1 MGFSRQEYWSEMLCP
16 PPRNLSKP
24 GWIILC
30 HQGLSCAL
38 GHVWQCPWPLPTKCQ
53 QHQQSGPLV
62 VSLDA
67 ATRRGGPTYPPWKTA
82 ALSESAVRS
91 SDCSSLLSSS
101 SAFRLALIQLQV
113 SSIKSENL
121 TRACGLIRE
130 ASKQGAQIVSLP
142 VSLGW
147 PPRSEHSCPGSVVSA
162 HSGS

>member
-62 VSLDA
+62 MSRRCHASWGSDLPSMKNSCSIWVSSQIFWPLLSFIFLLSFPL
-67 ATRRGGPTYPPWKTA
+67 GPHPA
-82 ALSESAVRS
+82 SGFFHQVREPH
-91 SDCSSLLSSS
+91 SSLWPHPGG
-101 SAFRLALIQLQV
+101 I
-113 SSIKSENL
+113 
-121 TRACGLIRE
+121 E
-130 ASKQGAQIVSLP
+130 ARSPDSLP
-142 VSLGW
+142 AGK
-147 PPRSEHSCPGSVVSA
+147 
-162 HSGS
+162 SGVATPFWALLSR